1 MTVGVFFANLV
12 VARREQTYRGSLPL
26 VVYGAMTAA
35 IIAVITL
42 VHGAAIYIPTYLW
55 SLGLMNVDPEVYRM
69 VWWGLGHSS
78 QQINV
83 AAMVA
88 IWYMLGALT
97 IGSVVLNEKIS
108 RSAFVLYILFI
119 SMASAHHLL
128 VDPGMGPAWK
138 VVNTSYFMYMA
149 VLASM
154 IHGFTVPA
162 GMELGMRLRGFTNGM
177 FDWLRRAP
185 WGDPGFSSLVF
196 SLFVF
201 GFVGGITGVTIGTE
215 QINIIVHNTLR
226 VPGHFHATVASG
238 TAMAFMGATYYL
250 VPLIFQ
256 RKVAFWKLAKIQPYL
271 FAGGMLIF
279 TLSMTFAG
287 TFGVPRRHWDITFSQ
302 APFDVQ
308 FNPIVDL
315 VLAVVAIGGVLAA
328 TGAFAVCRDRRE
340 VRVLRRAARYD
351 RQGRRHGGRAQ
362 RADASARARGGRRRP
377 ERRAARRIAGH
388 HGTGAGH
395 DRAGVRL
402 PRGLHPLLLRE
413 LEDVVVPLEDWVSE
427 TGRARAAVTVL
438 AIIVAITASWWALA
452 LWPVGAEA
460 PGWLLR
466 TREVCFGSRADTLPS
481 AAGWLLLVGQPVSM
495 VILLVTIWGEEL
507 RAGLTLA
514 TARAAGQLAL
524 GVGLAL
530 VVAGLGAVVV
540 RVHTANAEPFAT
552 GTMDVAA
559 QLTRVSDVAPAVS
572 LTDQFGREVSLES
585 FRGRPVIVTF
595 AFAHCETVCPLIVAD
610 VLAARRRIDS
620 VPPPVL
626 VVTLD
631 PWRDTPS
638 RLGSIATSWRLDPDA
653 HVSPV
658 LRTWWNL
665 P

>member
-1 MTVGVFFANLV
+1 MTTTVSPGDGLGHGPAGTVFRTCPATGRRIDRGAERLIKVHAVSSVVSLLIGAIAAVLLVLTRWQAVHLLPAAWFYRILGVHGMSMLIFFIIFFEMAVLIFASTVLLNARNSAPKTSWAAFVLMLAGAVTVETMMWTGRADVLFTSYVPLRAEPSFYLGVILFAVGALLTVAVFFANLV

-226 VPGHFHATVASG
+226 VPGHFHATVVSG

-250 VPLIFQ
+250 IPLIFQ
-256 RKVAFWKLAKIQPYL
+256 RKVAFWRLAKIQPYL

-302 APFDVQ
+302 APYSVQ

-315 VLAVVAIGGVLAA
+315 VLAVVAVGGLLAA
-328 TGAFAVCRDRRE
+328 SGAFLFIAIAVKSVFFGE
-340 VRVLRRAARYD
+340 PL
-351 RQGRRHGGRAQ
+351 GTIT
-362 RADASARARGGRRRP
+362 RGV
-377 ERRAARRIAGH
+377 AM
-388 HGTGAGH
+388 
-395 DRAGVRL
+395 AGVPHGLTHPPVHAADVDARNAAL
-402 PRGLHPLLLRE
+402 HDATRGIMGP
-413 LEDVVVPLEDWVSE
+413 
-427 TGRARAAVTVL
+427 
-438 AIIVAITASWWALA
+438 
-452 LWPVGAEA
+452 A
-460 PGWLLR
+460 PG
-466 TREVCFGSRADTLPS
+466 TIV
-481 AAGWLLLVGQPVSM
+481 LVFV
-495 VILLVTIWGEEL
+495 
-507 RAGLTLA
+507 
-514 TARAAGQLAL
+514 
-524 GVGLAL
+524 
-530 VVAGLGAVVV
+530 
-540 RVHTANAEPFAT
+540 F
-552 GTMDVAA
+552 
-559 QLTRVSDVAPAVS
+559 
-572 LTDQFGREVSLES
+572 
-585 FRGRPVIVTF
+585 
-595 AFAHCETVCPLIVAD
+595 
-610 VLAARRRIDS
+610 LAAFIVYFFVNWKMLSFLWRI
-620 VPPPVL
+620 
-626 VVTLD
+626 
-631 PWRDTPS
+631 
-638 RLGSIATSWRLDPDA
+638 G
-653 HVSPV
+653 
-658 LRTWWNL
+658 
-665 P
+665 